1 MNKEPYNEY
10 LVVMPTGNCK
20 GFNDI
25 EGAKAYI
32 NIYYEWRYDDVI
44 HKDGFNDATEIGGDQ
59 PRYIVFTQLGAEEG
73 AKCEIYKT
81 EAFIEAINREL
92 IFEEDKEEIIS
103 KLCEA
108 KIDFNIYDYSLDEVL
123 ADIQEVECME
133 DFGDHISRL

>member
-1 MNKEPYNEY
+1 MDKEPYNEY
-10 LVVMPTGNCK
+10 LVVMPSGNCK

-25 EGAKAYI
+25 EGVKAYI
-32 NIYYEWRYDDVI
+32 NMYYELRFDDVL
-44 HKDGFNDATEIGGDQ
+44 HKDGYNDATEIGGDQ

-108 KIDFNIYDYSLDEVL
+108 KIDFNIYDYSLDAVL
-123 ADIQEVECME
+123 ADIQEVECMD
-133 DFGDHISRL
+133 DFGNYIGRM

>member
-1 MNKEPYNEY
+1 MDYEPYNEY
-10 LVVMPTGNCK
+10 FVMMPSGNCK

-25 EGAKAYI
+25 EGVKAYI
-32 NIYYEWRYDDVI
+32 NNYYEMRLDDVF
-44 HKDGFNDATEIGGDQ
+44 HKDGYNDATEIGGDEY
-59 PRYIVFTQLGAEEG
+59 RYNVFTQLGAEEG

-108 KIDFNIYDYSLDEVL
+108 KIDFNIYDYSLDTVL
-123 ADIQEVECME
+123 ADIQEVEYMD
-133 DFGDHISRL
+133 DFGSHISRM